1 MQQELVN
8 FCQFLYHV
16 TPVVNFQVK
25 IWLDL
30 DFIDKKLV
38 STLLKCG
45 LQLHSAFYLVIIQ
58 SFLSFPPI
66 PRMSST
72 ERRILLILEDFP
84 LNFFE
89 ILKTQLNFV

>member
-30 DFIDKKLV
+30 AFIDKKLV

-45 LQLHSAFYLVIIQ
+45 LQLHSAFYLVIQ

>member
-30 DFIDKKLV
+30 AFIDKKLV
-38 STLLKCG
+38 STLLKCNP
-45 LQLHSAFYLVIIQ
+45 AFYLVIIQ

-72 ERRILLILEDFP
+72 ERRILLILGGFS